1 MATELIE
8 APELDTTKEGPQP
21 NPRTG
26 QTSLTLSLSLIA
38 GFGLTVMIIA
48 LAWGV
53 VDGNANSDAIGI
65 LLVAGGMILVSGIAG
80 WAGVTRPWE
89 HFDDINEA
97 QYHGHAHEE
106 HHDDH
111 SEEHEKA
118 AHATDAH

>member
-8 APELDTTKEGPQP
+8 APEIETASEGPKP

-26 QTSLTLSLSLIA
+26 QTSLTLTMSLIA
-38 GFGLTVMIIA
+38 GFGLTLMIIA

-53 VDGNANSDAIGI
+53 VDGNANSSAIGI
-65 LLVAGGMILVSGIAG
+65 MLVAGGMILVSGIGA
-80 WAGVTRPWE
+80 WAGIVRPWE
-89 HFDDINEA
+89 HFDDINEPH
-97 QYHGHAHEE
+97 YHGHAHDA

-111 SEEHEKA
+111 SEDHEDT